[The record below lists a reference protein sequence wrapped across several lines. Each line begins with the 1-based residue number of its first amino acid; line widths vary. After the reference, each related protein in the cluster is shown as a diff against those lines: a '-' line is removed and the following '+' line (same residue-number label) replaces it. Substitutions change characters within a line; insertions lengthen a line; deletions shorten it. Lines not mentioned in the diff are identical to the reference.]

1 MYNHSCL
8 ALLET
13 IRKSGDHLV
22 TADFYFLKGTIMSSN
37 RRKAGPSAKLILI
50 NGKSYEKE
58 RGRQVTRYRF
68 SETTLRRISR
78 RKALRQGFL
87 TELEEEVAE
96 LGWLFF
102 RLGPDYA
109 VIDLTKSSTW
119 TKLTSVRVKRS
130 LACWCA

>member
-1 MYNHSCL
+1 
-8 ALLET
+8 
-13 IRKSGDHLV
+13 
-22 TADFYFLKGTIMSSN
+22 MSSN

-102 RLGPDYA
+102 RLGPDFA

-119 TKLTSVRVKRS
+119 TKLGAKR
-130 LACWCA
+130 LKEEGLLDADDDEIDRLFKDLLPDEPEDPEDE